1 MEDYDSHCAQLVSL
15 GQTSKNLLHSGY
27 EYNIHVHT
35 ACTAAMSVL
44 TIQYVRR
51 VTPGPDY
58 VIQGLYMYMY
68 MFTFQIVKV

>member
-27 EYNIHVHT
+27 EHNIHVHT

-58 VIQGLYMYMY
+58 VIRGLYMY
-68 MFTFQIVKV
+68 MFTFQSSFD